1 MLDLNPALQEDTPL
15 VVIQCTLV
23 IKPIGVGN
31 VLRVLQDS
39 HVVQSM
45 VAEVDPFIMIM
56 L

>member
-23 IKPIGVGN
+23 IKPIRVGD
-31 VLRVLQDS
+31 VLCVLQDNR
-39 HVVQSM
+39 VLQSM
-45 VAEVDPFIMIM
+45 VAEVDPFITIM